1 MDLDTK
7 WKNVRESRRFKAL
20 CVVLSMVLAFSS
32 VALLGAVMRIS
43 GLYNNDAFTDPT
55 VAKEGSLVQ
64 TTIFQSE
71 LDAIVN
77 DIALLA
83 GQKQLQQKVAALKKA
98 KADSVAAALEQ
109 YKKDQATAIRKTLVF
124 YAGLKN
130 QNITNIG
137 KDIPNYK
144 VPTKTIKK
152 VVAED
157 RDAPGLIRDLQQ
169 IVNGTRA
176 GEDYLPYLQLANW
189 LHSSDGVEYYN
200 DSDMR
205 DDPDDLIRN
214 YTVAFTVDG
223 QTVEANEYDADQTL
237 SETIKS
243 AETHIKKL
251 YDKTVVGP
259 YRSAADSQQ
268 DMRKNL
274 QELQC
279 LQFYAKDNIT
289 GQVVSQLSEGQT
301 PAKLKDAPVYYSK
314 TKAGE
319 NLRGADYG
327 ARNARSDVAQYLMD
341 GDMSIYVGIDPTVAG
356 GNDTLPDFVELNA
369 LCTRMQN
376 MNTVAMTVAAVCLA
390 VLALAFLVLACLGC
404 GRRAGTDGVRLLWM
418 DYIPLELHTAI
429 IAAAIAGLGVV
440 LFGNLFNDLSNYY
453 GYQLSTLYYGGL
465 FLAACGALGA
475 VAWGLYAELTLSFVR
490 LCKSKKH
497 LYKGTLLYYICLGIW
512 RLLCKLHRFNRRMIR
527 GLAYTPRHFK
537 RNMVFCAVGY
547 LLINIVL
554 AVLFGGYLEFAPIS
568 VPCALVFLAFNG
580 FCVGYALRFLFQL
593 DRVIEAAANRT
604 DVEAAHLHPALAAM
618 AGSLRYTNQELH
630 NAVDQAVRDERLKT
644 ELITNVSHDLKTP
657 ITSIITYTDLLS
669 KCPQTDEKAKEYMAV
684 LTEKSTKL
692 ARLVEDL
699 IEASKLSSG
708 NITLHPMVLDL
719 GELTA
724 QAIGEYQK
732 EFEENRLQL
741 VLDPDLPRVQAFA
754 DGSKTY
760 RVLENLL
767 QNAKKYSAA
776 DPRVYVRVYKQGDF
790 GVFEIKN
797 ISAEPLNISPQELTQ
812 RFVRGDAS
820 RTKEGNGLGLSIAQE
835 LCSAQ
840 QGKLELLIDGD
851 LFKARVYLPQPKNAL
866 PQDTAE

>member
-1 MDLDTK
+1 MDTK
-7 WKNVRESRRFKAL
+7 WKSVRESSGFKAL

-32 VALLGAVMRIS
+32 VALLSAVMRVS
-43 GLYNNDAFTDPT
+43 GLYNNDAFTDPS
-55 VAKEGSLVQ
+55 VAKKGSLVQ
-64 TTIFQSE
+64 TTIFKAE
-71 LDAIVN
+71 LDEIVN
-77 DIALLA
+77 EITLLA
-83 GQKQLQQKVAALKKA
+83 GQKQLQQKAAALKKA

-109 YKKDQATAIRKTLVF
+109 YKKNQATAIRKTLVF
-124 YAGLKN
+124 YARLKN

-144 VPTKTIKK
+144 VPAKTIKK

-189 LHSSDGVEYYN
+189 LRSSDGVEYYN
-200 DSDMR
+200 DSDMQ
-205 DDPDDLIRN
+205 DDPEDLTDY

-223 QTVEANEYDADQTL
+223 QTVSADMYDDDLTL
-237 SETIKS
+237 GETIKS

-251 YDKTVVGP
+251 YDKAVVK
-259 YRSAADSQQ
+259 RFQFAADEQQ
-268 DMRKNL
+268 KMRQNL

-289 GQVVSQLSEGQT
+289 GQVVSQLPEGQT
-301 PAKLKDAPVYYSK
+301 PAMLKDAPVYYSK

-319 NLRGADYG
+319 NLRGTDYG
-327 ARNARSDVAQYLMD
+327 AGNARSDAAQYLMD

-490 LCKSKKH
+490 LCKSEKH

-554 AVLFGGYLEFAPIS
+554 AVLFGACLEYAPIS
-568 VPCALVFLAFNG
+568 VPCALAFLAFNG

-669 KCPQTDEKAKEYMAV
+669 KCPQSDEKAKEYMAV

-767 QNAKKYSAA
+767 QNAKKYSAV
-776 DPRVYVRVYKQGDF
+776 DSRVYVRVYKQGNF

>member
-1 MDLDTK
+1 MDTK
-7 WKNVRESRRFKAL
+7 WKSVRESRWFKAL

-32 VALLGAVMRIS
+32 VALLSAVMRVS
-43 GLYNNDAFTDPT
+43 GLYNDDAFTDPS
-55 VAKEGSLVQ
+55 VAKKGSLVQ
-64 TTIFQSE
+64 TTIFKAE
-71 LDAIVN
+71 LDVIVN
-77 DIALLA
+77 EIALLA

-144 VPTKTIKK
+144 VPAKTIKK

-189 LHSSDGVEYYN
+189 LRSSDGVEYYN
-200 DSDMR
+200 DSDMQ
-205 DDPDDLIRN
+205 DDPEDLTDY

-223 QTVEANEYDADQTL
+223 QTVSADMYDDDLTL
-237 SETIKS
+237 GETNKS

-251 YDKTVVGP
+251 YDKAVVK
-259 YRSAADSQQ
+259 RFQFAADEQQ
-268 DMRKNL
+268 KMRQNL

-289 GQVVSQLSEGQT
+289 GQVVSQLPEGQT
-301 PAKLKDAPVYYSK
+301 PAMLKDAPVYYSK

-319 NLRGADYG
+319 NLRGTDYG
-327 ARNARSDVAQYLMD
+327 ARNASSDAAQYLMD

-429 IAAAIAGLGVV
+429 IAAAVLGLGYL
-440 LFGNLFNDLSNYY
+440 LFEGLFTDLFHYY
-453 GYQLSTLYYGGL
+453 GYQMSTLNFGWL
-465 FLAACGALGA
+465 FLAACGAFGA

-512 RLLCKLHRFNRRMIR
+512 RLLCKLHRFNRRVIR

-554 AVLFGGYLEFAPIS
+554 AVLFGAYLEFAPIS
-568 VPCALVFLAFNG
+568 VPCALAFLAFNG

-669 KCPQTDEKAKEYMAV
+669 KCPQSDEKAKEYMAV

-776 DPRVYVRVYKQGDF
+776 DSRVYVRVYKQGDF

>member
-71 LDAIVN
+71 LNAIVN

-157 RDAPGLIRDLQQ
+157 RDAPWLIRDLQQ

-259 YRSAADSQQ
+259 YRSAADEQQ
-268 DMRKNL
+268 DMRQNL

-289 GQVVSQLSEGQT
+289 GQVVSQLPEGQT

-319 NLRGADYG
+319 NLRGTDYG
-327 ARNARSDVAQYLMD
+327 AGNARSDAAQYLMD

-356 GNDTLPDFVELNA
+356 GNDMLPDFVELNA

-453 GYQLSTLYYGGL
+453 SYQLSTLYYGGL

-527 GLAYTPRHFK
+527 GLAYTPQHFK

-669 KCPQTDEKAKEYMAV
+669 KCPQSDEKAKEYMAV

-776 DPRVYVRVYKQGDF
+776 DSRVYVRVYKQGDF